1 MKIGGN
7 QSATEFFTKH
17 GGQTLLTDADTKKK
31 YSSRAA
37 ELYKEELAKRVRED
51 AAKCVLVLQCSSRKI
66 LPLNRYP
73 QGIVVEGAEI
83 SPAPK
88 EAEDEDFF
96 ESWSKPSTPKPSAP
110 STPRITTPPIIGR
123 TPSPAASS
131 SSSTLAA
138 VAPCTT
144 TSSAAARSSKLG
156 AARLN
161 SAGSVSASSGPK
173 KSKLGLGASRAAKP
187 IDFEEAERKAREEA
201 ERIKQLGYDRQREE
215 EQEKARKEAEA
226 KMAAL
231 EIGSKKAASISNGTA
246 KKVETPKSASF
257 PRFGFGA
264 IPSAGLSPTVQ
275 SVAVRYSS
283 LFFIGCDRFICYTV
297 PQTFPTTHQRPLVT
311 NLVIRKASHQTCISV
326 EILMTLRL

>member
-1 MKIGGN
+1 MQQGT
-7 QSATEFFTKH
+7 S
-17 GGQTLLTDADTKKK
+17 L
-31 YSSRAA
+31 
-37 ELYKEELAKRVRED
+37 
-51 AAKCVLVLQCSSRKI
+51 CSSAICTKI
-66 LPLNRYP
+66 SPSGRYP
-73 QGIVVEGAEI
+73 QGIVVEGAEV
-83 SPAPK
+83 SAVPK
-88 EAEDEDFF
+88 EAEEEDFF

-131 SSSTLAA
+131 SSSTPA
-138 VAPCTT
+138 VAAPRTT
-144 TSSAAARSSKLG
+144 TSSAATRSSKLG

-161 SAGSVSASSGPK
+161 SAGSASASSGPK

-275 SVAVRYSS
+275 SVAARYNSS
-283 LFFIGCDRFICYTV
+283 FLFGCD
-297 PQTFPTTHQRPLVT
+297 
-311 NLVIRKASHQTCISV
+311 
-326 EILMTLRL
+326 